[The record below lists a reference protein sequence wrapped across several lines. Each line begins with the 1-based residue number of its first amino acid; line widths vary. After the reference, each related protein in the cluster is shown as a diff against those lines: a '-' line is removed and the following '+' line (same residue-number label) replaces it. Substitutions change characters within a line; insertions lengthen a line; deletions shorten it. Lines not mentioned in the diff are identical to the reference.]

1 MKFFIET
8 FGCKVNFYESAA
20 LQKLFSSRGFD
31 AADSLEDADV
41 VIINCCT
48 VTENADRKDRFFFN
62 RVKRE
67 NPGAVVVL
75 TGCWPQ
81 AYPEAAGK
89 LGADIITGNGNRS
102 EIPDLVLSYLE
113 NRTPVKEILDV
124 TKADFECLE
133 ADELLEHNRA
143 FLKIEDGCEKYCTY
157 CAIPKARGK
166 VRSMPLDEITRQS
179 RSFAEKGYHEI
190 VLAGINLAA
199 YGTDT
204 GHDLGD
210 AVIAAAEPEGV
221 IRVRLSSLECDIMT
235 DEMLNKF
242 ASCSKFCPQFHLSL
256 QSGCDRILKRMNRH
270 YTAGEFR
277 EVCDRIRERFDAP
290 TFTSDIICGFPGET
304 EEDFLE
310 SLEFCKSIGFLRTHI
325 FPYSRR
331 SGTMAY
337 SMPGQLTRAE
347 KQSRVRRMQNE
358 LSEISASVIRSYI
371 GKEVRVILE
380 QELDDGSYSGYTDRY
395 IPVRV
400 SGDGLRRN
408 DVVRGVIMDSDRSAA
423 LVGMTEIL

>member
-20 LQKLFSSRGFD
+20 LQKLFSSKGFV
-31 AADSLEDADV
+31 AADSFEDADV

-48 VTENADRKDRFFFN
+48 VTENADRKDRSFFN

-89 LGADIITGNGNRS
+89 LGADIMTGNGNRS
-102 EIPDLVLSYLE
+102 EIPDLVLNYLA
-113 NRTPVKEILDV
+113 NRAPVTEILDV

-166 VRSMPLDEITRQS
+166 VRSMPLDEITNQS

-199 YGTDT
+199 YGADT

-221 IRVRLSSLECDIMT
+221 IRVRLSSLECDIMS
-235 DEMLNKF
+235 DEMLDKF
-242 ASCSKFCPQFHLSL
+242 AFCGKFCPQFHLSL
-256 QSGCDRILKRMNRH
+256 QSGCDRTLKRMNRH
-270 YTAGEFR
+270 YTARQYR

-290 TFTSDIICGFPGET
+290 TFTTDIICGFPGET

-337 SMPGQLTRAE
+337 SMPEQLTRAE
-347 KQSRVRRMQNE
+347 KQRRAALMKKELAPVSRKVME
-358 LSEISASVIRSYI
+358 SFI
-371 GKEVRVILE
+371 GKKARVILE
-380 QELDDGSYSGYTDRY
+380 QQLGDGSFTGYTDRY
-395 IPVRV
+395 IPAKVTADGASRNSIV
-400 SGDGLRRN
+400 SGTVTSVEKGYAL
-408 DVVRGVIMDSDRSAA
+408 IAA
-423 LVGMTEIL
+423 D